1 MHLSKIFDLRNWSSY
16 SIHDL
21 TTSFIYQLPWI
32 TFSVP
37 CMFTA
42 SINLVFNCR
51 KTNLIIFCE
60 WFLLHLD
67 NWYRRK
73 TDFRNVVTNSYMLN
87 RWKYTLLVPVR
98 TFHKK
103 PCGTHSPLLA
113 GPLLLRVSVLCY
125 TVFMEMLQTSVIK
138 LFFILV
144 LLQNK

>member
-1 MHLSKIFDLRNWSSY
+1 MPTAFVFAVNNSIDILTKDISQFSFKFYIIKEQIRWFSISNLEILPATNMKYLLSLRMYLSKIFGLRNWSSY

-21 TTSFIYQLPWI
+21 TTSLIYHLPWI

-37 CMFTA
+37 CIFTA

-73 TDFRNVVTNSYMLN
+73 SDFRNVVTNSYMLN
-87 RWKYTLLVPVR
+87 R
-98 TFHKK
+98 
-103 PCGTHSPLLA
+103 
-113 GPLLLRVSVLCY
+113 
-125 TVFMEMLQTSVIK
+125 
-138 LFFILV
+138 
-144 LLQNK
+144 